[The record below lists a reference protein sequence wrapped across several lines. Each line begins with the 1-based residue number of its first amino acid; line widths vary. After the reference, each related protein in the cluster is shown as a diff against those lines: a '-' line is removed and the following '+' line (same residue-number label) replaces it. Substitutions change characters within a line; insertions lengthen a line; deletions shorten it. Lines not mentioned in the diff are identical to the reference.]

1 MMDVS
6 AATAI
11 RIVSH
16 HDPRQVDDDGVQLA
30 PGARA
35 RGGADPFGE
44 RLKVDQASGQSLV
57 QQAGDVFPL
66 GVGYPQVTRVELRS
80 RLYAPL
86 RLTLV
91 SHAANRSEVS

>member
-1 MMDVS
+1 MVDVS

-16 HDPRQVDDDGVQLA
+16 HNTRQVNDDGVQLA

-35 RGGADPFGE
+35 RGAADPFGE
-44 RLKVDQASGQSLV
+44 RVKINQAPGQGLV

-80 RLYAPL
+80 RLHAPQ

-91 SHAANRSEVS
+91 SHADNRSEIS